1 MKSKDKKKSMRF
13 GEDRS
18 APANLP
24 QEVIHKKY
32 PKQAT
37 LGGYQLGDS
46 LESIDF
52 ENADSV
58 RKLRKQ
64 F

>member
-1 MKSKDKKKSMRF
+1 MRF